1 MKKNPFSA
9 DVMKKIII
17 CFLSGVMLLLGA
29 DFSCPVFSAEV
40 VDRIVAVVNDDIIRL
55 TELNKAVAALEE
67 QIRLKKYAPEKEQ
80 EEIYRLRQ
88 EMLNSLIDDKLADQ
102 EIKTAGIFV
111 DEQEIDKAIEQVKKA
126 NYYSDEDLRRALT
139 ASGVSMSDYRK
150 EIKKQMHRNQLV
162 NQKIKSKIIITE
174 SDVTAFYNA
183 HPEIYASQKK
193 YMIRNIM
200 MPVVSDMDEPAKQ
213 AIRAKME
220 SIHQQ
225 LSGGAAFEKTARE
238 HSEALNAADGGKLG
252 LFALDE
258 LAKNIRAA
266 VEPLQPGAFSPVV
279 ETDQGFQIFY
289 VEDIKESGGKELIE
303 VADEIRQK
311 LYEDT
316 VNKKF
321 QSWIETLRKD
331 ADIKIIQ

>member
-1 MKKNPFSA
+1 MRKNSFSV
-9 DVMKKIII
+9 DVMKKFSVY
-17 CFLSGVMLLLGA
+17 CLSGAMLLLGSG
-29 DFSCPVFSAEV
+29 FSHPSFSAEV

-55 TELNKAVAALEE
+55 AELNKAVASLEE
-67 QIRLKKYAPEKEQ
+67 QIRSKDYPPEKEQ

-111 DEQEIDKAIEQVKKA
+111 DEQEIDNAIEQVKKA
-126 NYYSDEDLRRALT
+126 NYYSDEELRSALT
-139 ASGVSMSDYRK
+139 ASGVSMSDYRN

-174 SDVTAFYNA
+174 SDVTAYYKD
-183 HPEIYASQKK
+183 HPEIYATQKK
-193 YMIRNIM
+193 YLIRNII
-200 MPVVSDMDEPAKQ
+200 MPLGLDMDATAKQ

-220 SIHQQ
+220 NIHKQ
-225 LSGGAAFEKTARE
+225 LSEGAAFEKMARE
-238 HSEALNAADGGKLG
+238 YSEAMNAADGGKLG

-258 LAKNIRAA
+258 LAENIKAA
-266 VEPLQPGAFSPVV
+266 VSPLQPGAFSPII

-289 VEDIKESGGKELIE
+289 VEDIQESGGKELSE
-303 VADEIRQK
+303 VADEIRQT
-311 LYEDT
+311 LYEDA

-331 ADIKIIQ
+331 AHIKIIQ